1 MPENYYSNE
10 VKFLDTGDIFQLVF
24 LVILLLL
31 SAFFSSAE
39 TSLITV
45 NRIRMRTLA
54 EDGNKK
60 AKRVLQITDDSGKM
74 LSAILIGNN
83 IVNLSA
89 SSIAT
94 SLAIEFFG
102 SVGAGIATGVLTI
115 LILIFGEISPKTL
128 ATINAEKIA
137 LAYSAPIAFIMK
149 VLTPVIFIINKL
161 ANTFISLLGVDPNAK
176 DNQMTEEELRT
187 IVDVSKESG
196 VIESE
201 EHEMINNLFD
211 FGDAQAKE
219 VMIPRIDM
227 TFAKIDA
234 TYDELIA
241 IFQEDKF
248 TRLPVYEDSTDNI
261 VGILNMKD
269 LLLYK
274 DKEHFSIRD
283 IMYEP
288 YFTYEHKNTA
298 DLFMEMRKSSISLA
312 IVLDEYGT
320 TAGLITLEDL
330 LEEIVGE
337 IRDEYDTDEEDP
349 IVQLNEREFMVLG
362 STNLDDLCETLDL
375 NFTSDDYDTIGGYL
389 IGLLDHLPEK
399 NEIIITDDD
408 ILLRVEQM
416 DKNRIEK
423 IYIKKP
429 EKKETEED

>member
-1 MPENYYSNE
+1 MSS
-10 VKFLDTGDIFQLVF
+10 GDIFQIVVLV
-24 LVILLLL
+24 VLLLL

-39 TSLITV
+39 TALVTV

-54 EDGNKK
+54 EDGNAK
-60 AKRVLQITDDSGKM
+60 AARVLRITDDSGKM

-94 SLAIEFFG
+94 SLAIRLWG
-102 SVGAGIATGVLTI
+102 SMGAGIATGVLTL
-115 LILIFGEISPKTL
+115 LILLFGEISPKTL
-128 ATINAEKIA
+128 ATIHSERIA
-137 LAYSAPIAFIMK
+137 LSYSGAIEMFMK
-149 VLTPVIFIINKL
+149 VMTPVIYIINKL
-161 ANTFISLLGVDPNAK
+161 STGLLLLLRVDPNAGTQ
-176 DNQMTEEELRT
+176 QMTEEELRT

-201 EHEMINNLFD
+201 EHTMINNVFD

-219 VMIPRIDM
+219 VMVPRIDM
-227 TFAKIDA
+227 TFANIES
-234 TYDELIA
+234 TYDELIE

-248 TRLPVYEDSTDNI
+248 TRLPIYEETTDNV

-274 DKEHFSIRD
+274 DKAHFSIRD
-283 IMYEP
+283 IMREP

-298 DLFMEMRKSSISLA
+298 ELFFEMRQSSISLA
-312 IVLDEYGT
+312 IVLDEYGA

-349 IVQLNEREFMVLG
+349 IIQLNEREYIVLG
-362 STNLDDLCETLDL
+362 STNLDDLCEALDL
-375 NFTSDDYDTIGGYL
+375 KFTSEDYDTIGGYL
-389 IGLLDHLPEK
+389 IGLLDHLPEE

-408 ILLRVEQM
+408 VLLRVEQM

-429 EKKETEED
+429 EAKTNTDEGSES